1 LETLIVD
8 GDENTVLTPPGRY
21 ARMGNVWC
29 LPSVATLLG
38 WLKKTGFRQAELID
52 CTATSID
59 EQRSTEWMT
68 FHSLAQ
74 FLDPANPDLTVEGHP
89 APKRAIITAEAP

>member
-1 LETLIVD
+1 
-8 GDENTVLTPPGRY
+8 
-21 ARMGNVWC
+21 
-29 LPSVATLLG
+29 
-38 WLKKTGFRQAELID
+38 
-52 CTATSID
+52 
-59 EQRSTEWMT
+59 MT